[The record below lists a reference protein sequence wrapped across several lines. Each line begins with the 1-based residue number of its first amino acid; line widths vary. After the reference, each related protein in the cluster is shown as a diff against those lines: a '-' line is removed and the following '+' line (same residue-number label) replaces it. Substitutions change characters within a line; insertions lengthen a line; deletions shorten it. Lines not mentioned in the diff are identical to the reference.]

1 MPFCGAAMHG
11 IKFYG
16 EAACRAAKSYT
27 TNIER
32 TMNILMARSNYIYWD
47 CGYILP
53 AEYRS
58 AAAYCIYE
66 EALYSSGTV
75 SAFGGVVVRFGRC
88 SCFRPSHRVAHPPR
102 VVHGYVATVHATGD
116 SDQILA

>member
-1 MPFCGAAMHG
+1 MHA

-32 TMNILMARSNYIYWD
+32 TMNILMARSNYIYWYCD
-47 CGYILP
+47 QILP
-53 AEYRS
+53 TEYPS
-58 AAAYCIYE
+58 VTAYCIHE

-88 SCFRPSHRVAHPPR
+88 SCFRPPHRAAHPPR
-102 VVHGYVATVHATGD
+102 VVYGYTAAGHATGD